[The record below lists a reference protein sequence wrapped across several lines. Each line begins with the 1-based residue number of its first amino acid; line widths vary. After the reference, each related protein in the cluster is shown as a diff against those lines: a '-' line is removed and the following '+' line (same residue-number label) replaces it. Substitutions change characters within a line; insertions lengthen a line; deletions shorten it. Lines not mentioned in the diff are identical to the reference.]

1 MRLQKKLRNNKMITI
16 ERFQSNDQNEVKDF
30 VLNIQNNEFH
40 LGFSDTDQPD
50 LIDTAQ
56 FYRDGGFWTAKSQS
70 EIVGTIGLQKLNPD
84 NAVLRKMFVKKELR
98 GRELSIAQRLFDTL
112 YEEAKM
118 KGFQT
123 IWLDTPAVATGSH
136 QFYERNGFVQSDKQN
151 LPNGYVF
158 PDKNSKI
165 YRLTVK

>member
-1 MRLQKKLRNNKMITI
+1 MITI
-16 ERFQSNDQNEVKDF
+16 DRFQLKDQDQVKNF
-30 VLNIQNNEFH
+30 VLNIQNNEFN
-40 LGFSDTDQPD
+40 LGFSETDQPD

-56 FYRDGGFWTAKSQS
+56 FYRDGGFWTAKSQN
-70 EIVGTIGLQKLNPD
+70 EIVGTIGLQKIDAD

-98 GRELSIAQRLFDTL
+98 GRELSIAQKLFDTL
-112 YEEAKM
+112 LEDAKM

-123 IWLDTPAVATGSH
+123 IWLDTPAVATASH
-136 QFYERNGFVQSDKQN
+136 QFYERNGFVQSGKQN